1 MTDYNWKEILSKK
14 TDRELYQLIT
24 QGKLGKDVSDSAR
37 KELEKRNFNFE
48 NIESIKET
56 WKKESQIKN
65 DNSFINRY
73 YNANYY
79 LGSSITILVIS
90 LIILTGFFLK
100 DKPKSEN
107 ELKTI
112 SGVLSDYSFQ
122 EKKAVKGYIKVYYLW
137 LENYK
142 TPFQI
147 SANYIGQLSEI
158 NFKESEF
165 KNEVKRG
172 DNLLLKVYEKE
183 FSKMNQLEDILVY
196 SIDSNGKNYLSSD
209 TTLKG
214 ENSNIEL
221 LIACMLIIG
230 SLVFG
235 IVYLKKRKLE
245 KQKYNN
251 V

>member
-1 MTDYNWKEILSKK
+1 MTDYNWEEILSKK

-24 QGKLGKDVSDSAR
+24 QGKLGKNVSEKAR
-37 KELEKRNFNFE
+37 MELEKRNFDFE
-48 NIESIKET
+48 NMDSVKDK
-56 WKKESQIKN
+56 WKKESQIAN

-79 LGSSITILVIS
+79 LGSSLTILVIA
-90 LIILTGFFLK
+90 LFILTGFFLK
-100 DKPKSEN
+100 DKPKSQN

-122 EKKAVKGYIKVYYLW
+122 EKKALKGYVKVYYLW
-137 LENYK
+137 LEDYK

-147 SANYIGQLSEI
+147 SANYIGQLSET
-158 NFKESEF
+158 NFKETEF
-165 KNEVKRG
+165 KNEIKRG

-183 FSKMNQLEDILVY
+183 FSNMNQLEDILVY
-196 SIDSNGKNYLSSD
+196 SIDCNGKNYLSSD

-214 ENSNIEL
+214 ENSNFEL

-230 SLVFG
+230 SFVFG
-235 IVYLKKRKLE
+235 IVYLKKRKTE